1 MCDVCIVQ
9 IFIALAY
16 INRIIPVLESQ
27 FLNKINLLQLNL
39 NLSYLTIFT
48 AVSFKK
54 MFSVFGCRIHRGTK
68 FSANLLANSL
78 ILFAAV
84 YKFNI

>member
-16 INRIIPVLESQ
+16 INRISPVLESQ

-54 MFSVFGCRIHRGTK
+54 CFQILVAEYIGVQSFLRIC
-68 FSANLLANSL
+68 
-78 ILFAAV
+78 
-84 YKFNI
+84 